1 MNDFITQIDAGMHYT
16 GEVQASGVA
25 YPEERFFDAMT
36 FGTRS
41 DSGESVNPQT
51 ALGHAPVWQAIQILA
66 GDVGQLPWHKMRWV
80 EKKDRFYQERDE
92 DHPLDWLIGYQP
104 NRFQTPSVWRET
116 MMAWALGWGNGIS
129 AVMRNEKGERELW
142 PLLPDRTS
150 YLDDDRHG
158 YLITSRLS
166 NDKTISLRP
175 DEVFHIRGL
184 TSNGFWGLSAVQTC
198 KNVIGHGL
206 ALQRHGNSTFKN
218 GAKLGGVLQSD
229 GNPPSPEVR
238 DRYRAEWE
246 SLHSG
251 ASNAGRIAML
261 YGGMKFQPISM
272 SNDDAQWLEAR
283 RLDRELVASLFNLPA
298 HKLNALENSAVRAN
312 LEESNKDYFNT
323 SLARWLNRFNEE
335 AERKLL
341 SERERRSKE
350 HSFMWRLEQFLQGD
364 TAKLMQALGQGVVN
378 EIMTRNEARERIGLN
393 PSDDPGA
400 DELKNPAINP
410 TPAGGDAGGE
420 EMPDDKAKTLAKSLM
435 RSQVSALLETEANTI
450 RKTCEGRGNFVKW
463 VGNYYENFAKTAQN
477 FLDLPC
483 QVALS
488 SGFSAA
494 DWRAAIY
501 DHARQ
506 SQTSLLSMAGL
517 ADKASLPEIG
527 SEAADA
533 IRGQVDQLTA
543 AILGEQ
549 ANGQ

>member
-1 MNDFITQIDAGMHYT
+1 MHYT
-16 GEVQASGVA
+16 GEVQASGLA
-25 YPEERFFDAMT
+25 HPADWFFEAAT
-36 FGTRS
+36 WGRS
-41 DSGESVNPQT
+41 DSGETVNPT
-51 ALGHAPVWQAIQILA
+51 SSLGHASVFQAISILA
-66 GDVGQLPWHKMRWV
+66 GDVGQLPWHKMRWT
-80 EKKDRFYQERDE
+80 EKDGKFYQERDE
-92 DHPLDWLIGYQP
+92 DHPLDWLVGYQP

-116 MMAWALGWGNGIS
+116 MMGWALGWGNGIS

-150 YLDDDRHG
+150 YIDDDRHG
-158 YLITSRLS
+158 YLITSRLT
-166 NDKTISLRP
+166 NNKEIALTP
-175 DEVFHIRGL
+175 DETFHIRGL

-206 ALQRHGNSTFKN
+206 ALQRHGNATFKN
-218 GAKLGGVLQSD
+218 GAKIGGVLQSD
-229 GNPPSPEVR
+229 NAPPSTEVR
-238 DRYRAEWE
+238 AQYRAEWE
-246 SLHSG
+246 ALHSG
-251 ASNAGRIAML
+251 SNNAGRIAML

-283 RLDRELVASLFNLPA
+283 RFDREQIASLFNLPA

-410 TPAGGDAGGE
+410 TAAGGDPPAE
-420 EMPDDKAKTLAKSLM
+420 DEPADDKAKGLAKNLM
-435 RSQVSALLETEANTI
+435 RSQVSALLETEANTV

-477 FLDLPC
+477 FLELPC
-483 QVALS
+483 QVALN
-488 SGFSAA
+488 SGFSGA

-506 SQTSLLSMAGL
+506 SQTNLLSMAGL
-517 ADKASLPEIG
+517 ADKASLPAIG
-527 SEAADA
+527 AEAADA
-533 IRGQVDQLTA
+533 IRGKTDQLTA
-543 AILGEQ
+543 AILGERQ
-549 ANGQ
+549 DG